1 MFIVYIMEDHTTEP
15 VNTLIMVDERATI
28 SSGSREVSPSLE
40 CSALKNIKYKIMQMA
55 PGNSPGGESVVGV
68 DHRTV
73 NSYDTIQRFLDDER
87 THTIGYTWNKLTK
100 SLKHKKIQEYVFK
113 YTKDNSLSEPETVLL
128 GSYLSGKINTGHL
141 STSKAV
147 TYNKTTGMIDDIPGM
162 VFNRSNRH
170 ITIKN
175 VEPKHMTTLK
185 KLKPIL
191 KNTIEV

>member
-1 MFIVYIMEDHTTEP
+1 MEDHTIETL
-15 VNTLIMVDERATI
+15 NTLIMVDERAVI

-40 CSALKNIKYKIMQMA
+40 CSALKNIKYKIMQMT
-55 PGNSPGGESVVGV
+55 PGNTSGGNPVVV
-68 DHRTV
+68 SDNRTS

-87 THTIGYTWNKLTK
+87 TNTVGYTWNKLTK

-128 GSYLSGKINTGHL
+128 GSYLSSKVNTGHL

-147 TYNKTTGMIDDIPGM
+147 SYNKSTGIIDDIPGM
-162 VFNRSNRH
+162 VFNRSTRH